1 MKNIQKKRNLLLFGG
16 EIQNLRGEI
25 SSLKVLKKTL
35 VTIQHILIMDL
46 SFLTCFTGYLCPLEA
61 NTYNIEFT
69 RFKLRDMDSQ
79 AVLFEICKPP
89 DEELQD
95 ADLPPDASRFVRY
108 QFPPDFLK
116 LKTVGAT

>member
-1 MKNIQKKRNLLLFGG
+1 MLYCSHRNTC
-16 EIQNLRGEI
+16 LRPI
-25 SSLKVLKKTL
+25 SKTSNQPQYWP
-35 VTIQHILIMDL
+35 VTIQHILMMDL
-46 SFLTCFTGYLCPLEA
+46 SFLACFTGYLCPLEA